1 MQEVATISRTWRTEQ
16 GKKSG
21 GKAMR
26 SQNSN
31 LWRSGWCSAG
41 ANVFEIRRGA
51 LWGWAPEFCRGGSG
65 WLVLVFLRDVR
76 IDARAVSKKLPS
88 GISCGY

>member
-1 MQEVATISRTWRTEQ
+1 MQEVATISRTQRTEQ

-26 SQNSN
+26 NQNSN

-51 LWGWAPEFCRGGSG
+51 YGAGLQNSAEEVAS
-65 WLVLVFLRDVR
+65 WLVLGFVRDMR
-76 IDARAVSKKLPS
+76 IDARAVSETLPS